1 MHRARL
7 IASAITG
14 PPGQKVGSWLVK
26 NSPAAFTCIQS
37 RTYNVPAASEPF
49 LNGSSGQY
57 VEDMYNAWLVDPS
70 SVHASWDAFFRNS
83 QGGGAGYSAPPSL
96 AQPRRNEVPLG
107 ALIPSLG
114 GSNAL
119 GGGINE
125 KVIDDHL
132 AVQAIIRSYQQRG
145 HLVAKLDP
153 LDIMFSDRTA
163 TISDLMGAAPSE
175 IRGHH
180 IANLDPLGINSAD
193 LDDQTPQELIYKN
206 YNFDSPSR
214 TYSEELRRQ
223 VQQFMRHETDMDRV
237 FKLPSTT
244 FIGGKE
250 TSLPLREILRRLELS
265 YCRHI
270 GVEFMFIN
278 SLEQCN
284 WIRQRLETPGCMEL
298 TADQKRL
305 ILARLTRATGFE
317 SFLSRKWSSEKR
329 FGLEGCEILIPAMK
343 TVIDKSTELGVES
356 IVMGMP
362 HRGRLNVLAN
372 VCRKPLYQLFTQF
385 AGLEAVDDGSGD
397 VKYHLGTY
405 IERLNR
411 VTNKN
416 IRLAVVANP
425 SHLETVDPVVE
436 GKTRAEQFYRGD
448 GEGKKVMSMLLHGD
462 AAFAGQGVVFE
473 TIGLSELPDY
483 TTHGTVHI
491 VVNNQIGFTT
501 DPRYSRSSP
510 YCTDVARVVNAPI
523 FHVNADDPE
532 SVIHVCNI
540 AAEWR
545 ATFHKDVVIDLVCYR
560 RYGHNELD
568 EPMFTQPLM
577 YRKIR
582 STKPCL
588 DKYAEHLTAEGV
600 VTESEVQDVK
610 AKYDKICEE
619 ALDRARK
626 ETHIKYKDWIDS
638 PWSGFFEGKD
648 PLKVAKTG
656 IVEDT
661 LVHIGKRFSSPP
673 PNAAEFIIHKG
684 IERILRSR
692 LEMVENRVCD
702 WALGEAMAFGSLL
715 KEGIHVR
722 LSGQDVERGTFSHR
736 HHVLHHQTVDKATY
750 KPLCNLYPDQAPY
763 TVCNS
768 SLSEYGV
775 LGFELGYSMTNP
787 NALVIW
793 EAQFGDFANT
803 AQCIID
809 TLLASGQSKWVRQ
822 TGLVML
828 LPHGMEGQGPE
839 HSSARLE
846 RFLQMSSDDPDYFP
860 PETEDFAVRQL
871 HDINWIITNCTT
883 PANFFH
889 MMRRQIALPFR
900 KPLIVMTP
908 KSLLRHP
915 EARSSFDD
923 MVEGT
928 EFQRIIPDEGKASQN
943 PGNVKKLIFC
953 SGKVY
958 FDLVKATREQGLDD
972 KIAITRVEQL
982 TPFPFDLIKNECEK
996 YSNAQIAWAQEEHK
1010 NQGAWTYVRPRFE
1023 TTLAGQRD
1031 VIPSKK
1037 GWFVRL
1043 FGKDDPKPHETK
1055 PDERT
1060 VSYIGRA
1067 VASSTATG
1075 SKAAHLKE
1083 LKSLL
1088 DDTTRL

>member
-1 MHRARL
+1 MHRARTL
-7 IASAITG
+7 VNAISG
-14 PPGQKVGSWLVK
+14 PPGQKFASWLIK
-26 NSPAAFTCIQS
+26 NSPVASLQC
-37 RTYNVPAASEPF
+37 RDYNVPATAEPF
-49 LNGSSGQY
+49 LNGASSAY
-57 VEDMYNAWLVDPS
+57 VEDMYNAWLVDPA

-83 QGGGAGYSAPPSL
+83 QGGGPGYTSPPSL
-96 AQPRRNEVPLG
+96 GQPGRNEMPLG

-114 GSNAL
+114 GASSVGV
-119 GGGINE
+119 GGVNE

-153 LDIMFSDRTA
+153 LGIMFSDRNA
-163 TISDLMGAAPSE
+163 TISDLMGSAPSE
-175 IRGHH
+175 VIRQHK
-180 IANLDPLGINSAD
+180 LD
-193 LDDQTPQELIYKN
+193 
-206 YNFDSPSR
+206 
-214 TYSEELRRQ
+214 
-223 VQQFMRHETDMDRV
+223 ETDMDRV

-250 TSLPLREILRRLELS
+250 KSLPLREILRRLELA

-284 WIRQRLETPGCMEL
+284 WIRQRLESPGCMEL
-298 TADQKRL
+298 SPEQKRL

-540 AAEWR
+540 AADWR

-588 DKYAEHLTAEGV
+588 DKYADQLIAEGV
-600 VTESEVQDVK
+600 VTDTEVKDVK

-619 ALDRARK
+619 ALDTARK
-626 ETHIKYKDWIDS
+626 ETHVKFKDWIDS

-648 PLKVAKTG
+648 PLKVATTG

-684 IERILRSR
+684 IERILKSR
-692 LEMVENRVCD
+692 MEMVENRVCD

-750 KPLCNLYPDQAPY
+750 RPLCNLYPDQAPY

-793 EAQFGDFANT
+793 EAQFGDFSNT

-809 TLLASGQSKWVRQ
+809 TLLSSGQSKWVRQ

-860 PETEDFAVRQL
+860 PETEDFSVRQL

-915 EARSSFDD
+915 EARSSFDE
-923 MVEGT
+923 MTEGT
-928 EFQRIIPDEGKASQN
+928 DFKRIIPDEGKASQN
-943 PGNVKKLIFC
+943 PGGVQKLIFC

-958 FDLVKATREQGLDD
+958 YDLLKTNRDLGIDD
-972 KIAITRVEQL
+972 KIALTRVEQL
-982 TPFPFDLIKNECEK
+982 TPFPFDLIKKECEK
-996 YSNAQIAWAQEEHK
+996 YPSAQVAWAQEEHK
-1010 NQGAWTYVRPRFE
+1010 NQGAWTYVKPRFE

-1037 GWFVRL
+1037 GWFSKL
-1043 FGKDDPKPHETK
+1043 FGNDEPKPKETK
-1055 PDERT
+1055 PDPR
-1060 VSYIGRA
+1060 VISYIGRP
-1067 VASSTATG
+1067 VSSSTATG
-1075 SKAAHLKE
+1075 NKQLHLKE
-1083 LKSLL
+1083 LKNLL
-1088 DDTTRL
+1088 DDATRL